1 MTDLHAPQRHR
12 GRINRRKNTFQ
23 IAGIKM
29 KGSELVLNNIF
40 RYFSTYFSQIPFF
53 YTQRLHWGE
62 PALKIIIHRI
72 RNFILFI
79 SIWKILLLPA
89 GASAQEVPLQLKWTH
104 QSQFAGYYAAIE
116 KGFYQNDGLG
126 VIVDEVMQEISDFGV
141 DNSSLI
147 RPLICIIGVLTLGL
161 ILFIIFNI
169 KLKNMVRKRTFS
181 LEKKLDEL
189 KEKEEIIRRL
199 AYYDTL
205 TNLPNRLYIKD
216 MISAKTAA
224 LQDGENGF
232 AVVFVDLD
240 DFKRIN
246 DAMGH
251 AVGDDF
257 LKMATHRILDS
268 LRDINTVARIG
279 GDEFILLLCGLNKE
293 KTALAVEKVIH
304 AIKEPLLYRK
314 NLYYLSASA
323 GIAFCPQD
331 GQEFDDLIKA
341 AAMALYEAKRQGKNR
356 FDFFTEKMQ
365 LQSINRLELE
375 MDLHQAINNHS
386 GLLLHYQPQ
395 ISYDGSIVGVEA
407 LVRWNHPTKGL
418 LYPDSFIPLAEE
430 TGLIIP
436 LGDWVTLTACK
447 QNIQWQKSGYPPMRI
462 SVNLSVKQFQN
473 PHLLQNIQSILQKT
487 GLPPRLLEL
496 EITETVAISHAELT
510 LSLLNSLRSIGVRLA
525 LDDFGVGYSSF
536 MYLKSFP
543 IDILKIDKS
552 FIRDI
557 TLNQESQAIIQAILQ
572 VAKSL
577 RFKVVAEGVETSEQL
592 ASLKKLDCPI
602 MQGYLFS
609 RPVPAD
615 KIDTFLQGKNQ

>member
-1 MTDLHAPQRHR
+1 
-12 GRINRRKNTFQ
+12 
-23 IAGIKM
+23 M
-29 KGSELVLNNIF
+29 KIV
-40 RYFSTYFSQIPFF
+40 
-53 YTQRLHWGE
+53 
-62 PALKIIIHRI
+62 IHRI

-79 SIWKILLLPA
+79 AIWKILLLPA
-89 GASAQEVPLQLKWTH
+89 SASAQEMLLQSKWTH
-104 QSQFAGYYAAIE
+104 PFQAAGYYAAIE
-116 KGFYQNDGLG
+116 KGTPKTT
-126 VIVDEVMQEISDFGV
+126 IADEVVQSLPSV
-141 DNSSLI
+141 DNSLI
-147 RPLICIIGVLTLGL
+147 RPLIAIIGILTLCL

-169 KLKNMVRKRTFS
+169 KLRNIVRKRTFR
-181 LEKKLDEL
+181 LEKKFSEL
-189 KEKEEIIRRL
+189 KEKKKIIRRL
-199 AYYDTL
+199 AYYDIL
-205 TNLPNRLYIKD
+205 TNLPNRLYIQN
-216 MISAKTAA
+216 MLSAKAVA
-224 LQDGENGF
+224 SQKGENEF
-232 AVVFVDLD
+232 AVVFIDLD

-257 LKMATHRILDS
+257 LKMVTQRILS
-268 LRDINTVARIG
+268 CLRNNDIIARIG
-279 GDEFILLLCGLNKE
+279 GDEFILLLPNLDKE
-293 KTALAVEKVIH
+293 ETTLAIEKVIN
-304 AIKEPLLYRK
+304 AIKEPWPYRES
-314 NLYYLSASA
+314 LYYLSASA
-323 GIAFCPQD
+323 GITFSPQN
-331 GQEFDDLIKA
+331 GQLFDDLIKT

-356 FDFFTEKMQ
+356 FDFFTETMQ
-365 LQSINRLELE
+365 VRSIDRLQLE
-375 MDLHQAINNHS
+375 MDLHQAIYEHS
-386 GLLLHYQPQ
+386 GLVLHYQPQ
-395 ISYDGSIVGVEA
+395 ISYDGTIIGVEA

-418 LYPDSFIPLAEE
+418 LFPDAFIPLAEE

-436 LGDWVTLTACK
+436 LGDWVILTACR
-447 QNIQWQKSGYPPMRI
+447 QNMQWQKSGYPPVRI

-487 GLPPRLLEL
+487 DLPPHLLEL
-496 EITETVAISHAELT
+496 EITETVAIRNAELT

-609 RPVPAD
+609 RPIPAD
-615 KIDTFLQGKNQ
+615 KMDTFLKNENQWT

>member
-1 MTDLHAPQRHR
+1 M
-12 GRINRRKNTFQ
+12 
-23 IAGIKM
+23 
-29 KGSELVLNNIF
+29 
-40 RYFSTYFSQIPFF
+40 Y
-53 YTQRLHWGE
+53 WGE

-72 RNFILFI
+72 RDFILFI

-89 GASAQEVPLQLKWTH
+89 GASAQEVPLQLKWTY

-126 VIVDEVMQEISDFGV
+126 VIVDEVVKEISAFGV

-224 LQDGENGF
+224 LQDGENEF

-257 LKMATHRILDS
+257 LKMATQRILDS

-279 GDEFILLLCGLNKE
+279 GDEFILLLYGLNKE
-293 KTALAVEKVIH
+293 KTTLAVEKVIH
-304 AIKEPLLYRK
+304 AIKEPLLYRE

-386 GLLLHYQPQ
+386 GLVLHYQPQ

-418 LYPDSFIPLAEE
+418 LFPDSFIPLAEE

-487 GLPPRLLEL
+487 GLPAHLLEL

-577 RFKVVAEGVETSEQL
+577 RFKVVAEGVENSEQF

-615 KIDTFLQGKNQ
+615 KIDTFLQDKNQWNY

>member
-1 MTDLHAPQRHR
+1 
-12 GRINRRKNTFQ
+12 
-23 IAGIKM
+23 M

-40 RYFSTYFSQIPFF
+40 RYFSTYFSQNPFF

-62 PALKIIIHRI
+62 AALKIIIHRI
-72 RNFILFI
+72 RDFILFI

-89 GASAQEVPLQLKWTH
+89 GASAQEVPLQLKWAH

-147 RPLICIIGVLTLGL
+147 RPLICIVGVLTLGL

-189 KEKEEIIRRL
+189 KEKEEIIQRL

-216 MISAKTAA
+216 MISAKTAT

-257 LKMATHRILDS
+257 LKMATQRILDS

-293 KTALAVEKVIH
+293 KAALAVEKVIH
-304 AIKEPLLYRK
+304 AIKEPLLYRE

-386 GLLLHYQPQ
+386 GLVLHYQPQ

-462 SVNLSVKQFQN
+462 SVNLSVKQIQN
-473 PHLLQNIQSILQKT
+473 PHLLQNIQNILQKT

>member
-1 MTDLHAPQRHR
+1 M
-12 GRINRRKNTFQ
+12 
-23 IAGIKM
+23 
-29 KGSELVLNNIF
+29 
-40 RYFSTYFSQIPFF
+40 
-53 YTQRLHWGE
+53 
-62 PALKIIIHRI
+62 KIIIHRI

-89 GASAQEVPLQLKWTH
+89 DASAQEVPLQLKWTH
-104 QSQFAGYYAAIE
+104 QSQFAGYYAAIQ
-116 KGFYQNDGLG
+116 KGLYQNDGLDDTLQKEAPNTT
-126 VIVDEVMQEISDFGV
+126 IVDEVVQELSHFRV

-169 KLKNMVRKRTFS
+169 KLNMVRKRTFS

-216 MISAKTAA
+216 MISAKTV
-224 LQDGENGF
+224 QDGENGF
-232 AVVFVDLD
+232 AVVIVDLD

-257 LKMATHRILDS
+257 LKIATQRILDS
-268 LRDINTVARIG
+268 LRDNDTVARIG
-279 GDEFILLLCGLNKE
+279 GDEFILLLSGLNKE
-293 KTALAVEKVIH
+293 KTTLAVEKIIH
-304 AIKEPLLYRK
+304 AIKEPLLYRE

-356 FDFFTEKMQ
+356 FVFFTEKMQ

-386 GLLLHYQPQ
+386 GLVLHYQPQ

-430 TGLIIP
+430 TGLILP

-447 QNIQWQKSGYPPMRI
+447 QNMEWQKSGYPPMRI
-462 SVNLSVKQFQN
+462 SVNLSVKQFQH
-473 PHLLQNIQSILQKT
+473 PYLLQNIQNILQET
-487 GLPPRLLEL
+487 GLPPHLLEL

-536 MYLKSFP
+536 MYLKNFP
-543 IDILKIDKS
+543 IDNLKIDKS

-592 ASLKKLDCPI
+592 ASLRKLNCPI

-615 KIDTFLQGKNQ
+615 KIDTFLQGGNQWNYPDPI

>member
-1 MTDLHAPQRHR
+1 L
-12 GRINRRKNTFQ
+12 
-23 IAGIKM
+23 
-29 KGSELVLNNIF
+29 
-40 RYFSTYFSQIPFF
+40 Y
-53 YTQRLHWGE
+53 WGE

-72 RNFILFI
+72 RDFILFI
-79 SIWKILLLPA
+79 SIWRILLLPA
-89 GASAQEVPLQLKWTH
+89 GASAQEVPLQLKWTY

-116 KGFYQNDGLG
+116 KGFYQNDSLG
-126 VIVDEVMQEISDFGV
+126 VIVDEVVKEISAFGV

-189 KEKEEIIRRL
+189 EEKEEIIRRL

-224 LQDGENGF
+224 LQDGEDGENGF

-257 LKMATHRILDS
+257 LKMASQRILDS

-279 GDEFILLLCGLNKE
+279 GDEFILLLYGLNKE
-293 KTALAVEKVIH
+293 KTTLAVEKVIH
-304 AIKEPLLYRK
+304 AIKEPLLYRE

-418 LYPDSFIPLAEE
+418 LFPDSFIPLAEE

-473 PHLLQNIQSILQKT
+473 PHLLQNIQNILQKT
-487 GLPPRLLEL
+487 GLPAHLLEL

-592 ASLKKLDCPI
+592 ASLKKLACPI

-615 KIDTFLQGKNQ
+615 KIATFLQGKNQWNY